1 LQAQVDK
8 FVEQQVVQAAQ
19 QPASKRT
26 RGDNEGEGKSQGVKV
41 AKITSAAVAA
51 DGEVEGKC
59 GGVKVAKNSA
69 SAVAPLD
76 ISLSEDGLLRCRVRE
91 FKGKLYADLR
101 KFYSVRL

>member
-8 FVEQQVVQAAQ
+8 FVEQQVVRAAQ

-26 RGDNEGEGKSQGVKV
+26 RSDNKGEGKSGGVKV

-51 DGEVEGKC
+51 DGEAEGKC
-59 GGVKVAKNSA
+59 GGVKVAKN